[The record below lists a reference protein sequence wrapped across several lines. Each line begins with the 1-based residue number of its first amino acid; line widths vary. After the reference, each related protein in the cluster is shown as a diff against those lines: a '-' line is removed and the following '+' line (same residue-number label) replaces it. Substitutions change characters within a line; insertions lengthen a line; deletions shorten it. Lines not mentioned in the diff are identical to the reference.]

1 MNLRLVSGNNLP
13 VDATPP
19 SPQESRKTYSVDQ
32 DGKDTSIILVEGD
45 GGEHHTFEEA
55 KEFAIFCLEET
66 ISECQER
73 LSQLDSAETFQ
84 DYYDKMYGFRKS

>member
-1 MNLRLVSGNNLP
+1 MNLRLVSGDNLT

-19 SPQESRKTYSVDQ
+19 SPHESCKSYSVDQ
-32 DGKDTSIILVEGD
+32 DGKNTSIILVEGD
-45 GGEHHTFEEA
+45 GGEHDTFEEA

-66 ISECQER
+66 IGECQER
-73 LSQLDSAETFQ
+73 LSQLDSVETYQ